1 MGTISSENNLNGKSY
16 IAFFDLDDTL
26 IGANSGKLLV
36 SGAYEKGMMNIPD
49 LIKALW
55 LSLLYKFRL
64 MNSEKIIAGMLKWLA
79 GVPEKS
85 VSDLSSEVFEK
96 HMLHAIYPEARSEIK
111 MHKDQNAAVVL
122 LSSAL
127 CPVCRKVADYLDLDD
142 IICTELEID
151 GNCFTGRPLGKI
163 CYGNEKLLRLEKYC
177 EKVNSKISDAWYYA
191 DSISDLP
198 VLSIVGS
205 PVCVNPDR
213 QLRKRVKEK
222 NWLIFN
228 WK

>member
-1 MGTISSENNLNGKSY
+1 MGTISSKNNLKEKSY

-26 IGANSGKLLV
+26 IRANSGKLLV
-36 SGAYEKGMMNIPD
+36 RGAYEKDMMNLRD
-49 LIKALW
+49 LVKALW

-64 MNSEKIIAGMLKWLA
+64 MNSEKIIDRMLKWLA
-79 GVPEKS
+79 GVPEKR
-85 VSDLSSEVFEK
+85 VSDLSCEVFEK
-96 HMLHAIYPEARSEIK
+96 YMLHRISQEATSEIR
-111 MHKDQNAAVVL
+111 MHKDKNAAIVL

-127 CPVCRKVADYLDLDD
+127 YPVCRKVADSLDLDD
-142 IICTELEID
+142 IICTELETD
-151 GNCFTGRPLGKI
+151 GDCFTGRPLGKI

-177 EKVNSKISDAWYYA
+177 ENNNSKISDAWYYA

-213 QLRKRVKEK
+213 KLRKRAKEK
-222 NWLIFN
+222 DWLIFN